1 MVEKTEFQVL
11 KTQEVFNLSQRLL
24 LRTLSKRKVARN
36 AVQAGFTLVE
46 LLIVVIIIGILA
58 AVALPAFL
66 NQSDKAKAASAKAL
80 SSSAAKECQVHRV
93 EGTSTATMTTR
104 GGSNVS
110 MSTANPECAVGTAT
124 SSFSAVSANP
134 GLTFSV
140 AVLGDGSLTKSCAAD
155 AQYGCANSTW

>member
-1 MVEKTEFQVL
+1 MSIHILSMPKSNQA
-11 KTQEVFNLSQRLL
+11 FNLSQRLL
-24 LRTLSKRKVARN
+24 LKTLSKRKAAKN
-36 AVQAGFTLVE
+36 TLQAGFTLVE

-80 SSSAAKECQVHRV
+80 ASSAAKECQVHRV

-110 MSTANPECAVGTAT
+110 MSTATPQCAVGTAT
-124 SSFSAVSANP
+124 SSFSAVSSNP
-134 GLTFSV
+134 ALTFSV
-140 AVLGDGSLTKSCAAD
+140 TVLGDGSLSKSCNAD
-155 AQYGCANSTW
+155 AQYGCASNTW